1 MAFASEHPNPHVG
14 APHGSFGSYALGFML
29 SVVLTAASFAAV
41 MVGGLVPHDA
51 IVPIILVLAVVQ
63 MCVHVYFFLHLSAAP
78 DQRWNVNAFL
88 FAVMTVIILVIG
100 SVWIMYNV
108 NTNMT
113 PQGGTMRGM
122 EDLHQQS

>member
-1 MAFASEHPNPHVG
+1 MAFASEHPDPHVG
-14 APHGSFGSYALGFML
+14 APHGSFGSYALGFAL
-29 SVVLTAASFAAV
+29 SVVLTAAAFAAV
-41 MVGGLVPHDA
+41 MIPGVIPHGGVVPT
-51 IVPIILVLAVVQ
+51 ILLLAVAQ

-88 FAVMTVIILVIG
+88 FAVMTVVILVIG

-113 PQGGTMRGM
+113 PEGGVLRGM
-122 EDLHQQS
+122 QDLHQQS

>member
-1 MAFASEHPNPHVG
+1 MAFAHEHPEQHAG
-14 APHGSFGSYALGFML
+14 APHGTFGSYSVGFIL
-29 SVVLTAASFAAV
+29 SVVLTAGSFGAV
-41 MVGGLVPHDA
+41 MIPGLIPHDA
-51 IVPIILVLAVVQ
+51 IVPLILVLAVVQ

-100 SVWIMYNV
+100 SVWIMYNI

-113 PQGGTMRGM
+113 PEGGYMRGM
-122 EDLHQQS
+122 QDLHQQS